1 MCLGRRNLRP
11 LQTKFNKEWIM
22 AAKKLRQN
30 RLDSFIDGQY
40 QSLDNKVKFFVLLL
54 AIVIPLAG
62 MYYAVY
68 EPNIEEQKGLKE
80 QIADVNQ
87 EIQKAK
93 ETIANMPAFMAKLAE
108 TQRKFDESLVNIP
121 KTNEIPKLLR
131 TISDLGKAAGLEFL
145 SFAPGPEVPQEFY
158 AEIPISISLYG
169 PYHSVGTFLDKLSKL
184 DRIVTLDSLSMA
196 TPKQENDE
204 ILLTSTGTLVTYRS
218 TVESTATPQSQTGK

>member
-1 MCLGRRNLRP
+1 
-11 LQTKFNKEWIM
+11 M
-22 AAKKLRQN
+22 AAKNARQN
-30 RLDSFIDGQY
+30 KLDSFIDGQY
-40 QSLDNKVKFFVLLL
+40 QSLDKKVKIFVLLL
-54 AIVIPLAG
+54 ALAIPLAG

-68 EPNIEEQKGLKE
+68 EPNIEEQKSLRK

-145 SFAPGPEVPQEFY
+145 SFAPGPEAPQEFY

-204 ILLTSTGTLVTYRS
+204 ILLTSTGKLVTYRS
-218 TVESTATPQSQTGK
+218 TVESTATPQSQTGKQAAKK